1 MNRIYKNISK
11 IKLAESVFNI
21 WKKLSVSDW
30 CKILVIGNK
39 TYWLIVYCLY
49 SYSKILLR
57 WMTTKLRPMHCASEV
72 TFSCHICSDLG
83 HWIHGLIPRTASDD
97 M

>member
-30 CKILVIGNK
+30 CKILVIEIK
-39 TYWLIVYCLY
+39 VI
-49 SYSKILLR
+49 
-57 WMTTKLRPMHCASEV
+57 
-72 TFSCHICSDLG
+72 D
-83 HWIHGLIPRTASDD
+83 
-97 M
+97 